1 MRAYQNGFTLIEL
14 MVVIVILGFLSVTVV
29 LTMPDGRSRLR
40 EDAEH
45 FAARALAARDNAI
58 LQSRPMALWI
68 SASGYGFSER
78 RRGQWVRLRD
88 KPFGL
93 TNWREG
99 TTALVGKAGREQL
112 YFDSTG
118 LASQP
123 LTIRLI
129 KDGQQVSVT
138 IDLAG
143 KVNVGA

>member
-1 MRAYQNGFTLIEL
+1 
-14 MVVIVILGFLSVTVV
+14 MVVIVILGFLSVTVA
-29 LTMPDGRSRLR
+29 LTMPDGHSRLR

-58 LQSRPMALWI
+58 LQSRPMGLWI

-78 RRGQWVRLRD
+78 RQGEWVRLQN
-88 KPFGL
+88 KPFGPI
-93 TNWREG
+93 NWREG
-99 TTALVGKAGREQL
+99 TTALVGQTGREQL

-123 LTIRLI
+123 LAIRLV

-138 IDLAG
+138 IDLDG